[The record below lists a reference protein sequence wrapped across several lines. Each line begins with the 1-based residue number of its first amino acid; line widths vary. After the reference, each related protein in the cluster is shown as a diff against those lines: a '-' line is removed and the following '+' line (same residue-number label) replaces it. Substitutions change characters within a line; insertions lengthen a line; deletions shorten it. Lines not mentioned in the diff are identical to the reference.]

1 MPMPIFLFLSLVHSS
16 IHHAFDLTYFPAIS
30 QPLMRWGV
38 LLVATGFWIL
48 IPLFWCTAEN

>member
-1 MPMPIFLFLSLVHSS
+1 MPMPIFLFLNLVHSS

-30 QPLMRWGV
+30 QPLMRWGA